1 MDRLDPIRLATA
13 KWAYSTRR
21 VDPSDCVRLSGPDAR
36 PEAGDLVL
44 AKVSAIGSHANVECP
59 TGRKSAL
66 LPGDEVVLAYG
77 NRYAPDQYEAFVP
90 DDLDPC
96 HMVAAGGL
104 AARATSWHERL
115 RGPTEIE
122 PAGLLCRDD
131 GEPVNLADFAM
142 AQPSADMPPLI
153 LAVFGTSMNSGKT
166 ITAASLVRGLSQA
179 GYRCGA
185 VKITGTA
192 AGGDPW
198 LMRDYGARHVLD
210 FTDAGLASTF
220 GERTDTLVGNSLT
233 LLRGLGAAECDAA
246 VIEIADGLFQAET
259 AALAEHSLLRRLFD
273 GVFFA
278 AQDALGAVAGV
289 RRLIDTGHTVLGVSG
304 AVMRSPLA
312 AREARAALDIPLF
325 HIRDLQGASAIAG
338 MLERLNG
345 RCRAAAE

>member
-1 MDRLDPIRLATA
+1 MERLDPIRLETA

-21 VDPSDCVRLSGPDAR
+21 VNHDDCVRLTATGHR
-36 PEAGDLVL
+36 PRAGDLVL
-44 AKVSAIGSHANVECP
+44 ARIATIGSHANIERP
-59 TGRKSAL
+59 SGRKSSL

-90 DDLDPC
+90 GDLGPC
-96 HMVAAGGL
+96 HMVAAGGV
-104 AARATSWHERL
+104 AARAVSWHERL

-122 PAGLLCRDD
+122 PVGLLCRDD

-142 AQPSADMPPLI
+142 PQPASNLPSRI
-153 LAVFGTSMNSGKT
+153 FAVFGTSMNSGKT

-179 GYRCGA
+179 GHRCGA

-198 LMRDYGARHVLD
+198 MMRDYGACHVLD
-210 FTDAGLASTF
+210 FTDTGLASTF

-233 LLRGLGAAECDAA
+233 LLHGIGAAGCDAA
-246 VIEIADGLFQAET
+246 VVEIADGLFQAET

-278 AQDALGAVAGV
+278 ARDALGAVAGV
-289 RRLIDTGHTVLGVSG
+289 RTLMDNGHTVIGVSG

-312 AREARAALDIPLF
+312 ARETEATLDVPLY
-325 HIRDLQGASAIAG
+325 HIRDLQCGTKIAEI
-338 MLERLNG
+338 LDRLN
-345 RCRAAAE
+345 CRSREAAE